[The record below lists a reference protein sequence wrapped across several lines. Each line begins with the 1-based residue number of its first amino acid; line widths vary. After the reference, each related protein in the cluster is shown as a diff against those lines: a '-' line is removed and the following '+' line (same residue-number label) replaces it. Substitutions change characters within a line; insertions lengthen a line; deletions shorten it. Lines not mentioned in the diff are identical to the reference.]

1 MNTNSFWDYAAIV
14 RKRLWVVLLLF
25 AATMIIILARAWS
38 TPLAY
43 SASMLL
49 QVMPLESEEVPL
61 FTRTTGTTSTSSDV
75 ILFQFETAVRSQ
87 GVALR
92 TIADTGVSVSPAAL
106 LERVDFQREPGG
118 DLASVIVT
126 ADSPQ
131 DAERVVQTHVKNALA
146 ELRSGRTRALITT
159 GKFLHSE
166 LDNAEAELQTARDE
180 LRRFKLTNSV
190 DSLEKE
196 ILAAQDANRNLRSAQ
211 ESADMEAQ
219 RLTAMATEL
228 ERQSAAA
235 QAKAAAAPPE
245 SDEAASWL
253 RLARDLYQT
262 AINRRVEA
270 AGQKSMQASYY
281 TTLSE
286 HENRLALLI
295 TLTEEYV
302 HLEDVVREKETTRD
316 FLAGK
321 AREADLKERQS
332 QTVGYL
338 EIVGEPHTASAPLTA
353 YTLRIAL
360 LGGALSLVA
369 GIVLVFVLEFLAQT
383 LRQTPKRPA
392 PKA

>member
-131 DAERVVQTHVKNALA
+131 DAERVVQAHVKNALA

>member
-131 DAERVVQTHVKNALA
+131 DAERVVQAHVKNALA

-295 TLTEEYV
+295 TLTEEYE
-302 HLEDVVREKETTRD
+302 HLQDVVREKETTRD

>member
-38 TPLAY
+38 TPPAY

-131 DAERVVQTHVKNALA
+131 DAERVVQAHVKNALA

>member
-1 MNTNSFWDYAAIV
+1 
-14 RKRLWVVLLLF
+14 
-25 AATMIIILARAWS
+25 
-38 TPLAY
+38 
-43 SASMLL
+43 
-49 QVMPLESEEVPL
+49 
-61 FTRTTGTTSTSSDV
+61 
-75 ILFQFETAVRSQ
+75 
-87 GVALR
+87 
-92 TIADTGVSVSPAAL
+92 
-106 LERVDFQREPGG
+106 
-118 DLASVIVT
+118 
-126 ADSPQ
+126 
-131 DAERVVQTHVKNALA
+131 
-146 ELRSGRTRALITT
+146 LITT

>member
-38 TPLAY
+38 TPPAY

-131 DAERVVQTHVKNALA
+131 DAERVVQAHVKNALA

-295 TLTEEYV
+295 TLTEEYE
-302 HLEDVVREKETTRD
+302 HLQDVVREKETTRD